1 MQASSNNFLF
11 FLLDIH
17 YTVSSVRM
25 LFFDLVKQEQGL
37 TRDFYF
43 RFFRESAYTYKLTTK
58 PVFKLQSVSLST
70 LTTAASLSLV
80 SMTQAQ
86 AVNWV
91 NVNLRKDEIT
101 WARICKRLWS
111 PGIDFEE
118 SIPPAYAAWWAG
130 TTNRNAVPG
139 WESIPGL
146 LQRFTNTG
154 SVLLTPDVYLLWNC
168 RWPKFT
174 ACIRRHRWTQFW
186 FENIFANFQ
195 RNS

>member
-1 MQASSNNFLF
+1 M
-11 FLLDIH
+11 
-17 YTVSSVRM
+17 VSV
-25 LFFDLVKQEQGL
+25 
-37 TRDFYF
+37 
-43 RFFRESAYTYKLTTK
+43 SAKK
-58 PVFKLQSVSLST
+58 VFKKISCLCTFKLPLPSVST
-70 LTTAASLSLV
+70 LTTVASLPLV

-91 NVNLRKDEIT
+91 NVNRRKGEIT

-118 SIPPAYAAWWAG
+118 SVPPAYAAWRAG
-130 TTNRNAVPG
+130 TTNRVAVPG

-146 LQRFTNTG
+146 LKRFTNTG
-154 SVLLTPDVYLLWNC
+154 SVLLTPDVNLLWNC

-174 ACIRRHRWTQFW
+174 AGIRRHRWTQIW